1 MARVSSLQN
10 ERDLYVASFI
20 LQQSRDNHTGEFFE
34 GRKLCE
40 LQINNK
46 IGRQA
51 GLLYY
56 PGNLIPSFRG
66 KME

>member
-20 LQQSRDNHTGEFFE
+20 LQQSRDNHTGESFE

-51 GLLYY
+51 GL
-56 PGNLIPSFRG
+56 P
-66 KME
+66 